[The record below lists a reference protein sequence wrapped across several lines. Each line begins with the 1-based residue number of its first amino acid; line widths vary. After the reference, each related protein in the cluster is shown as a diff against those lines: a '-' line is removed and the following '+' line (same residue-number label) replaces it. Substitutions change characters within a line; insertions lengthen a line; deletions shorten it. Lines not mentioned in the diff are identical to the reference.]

1 VLWRTQVIADYP
13 RMYISGAPLAFG
25 DLVVTGVGT
34 AKNASRGFVAAYD
47 ASTGKERWRFMAIP
61 GRGEAG
67 NESWSGDSWQTGG
80 AGTWMTGSYDP
91 RADLLYWGVG
101 NPKPDFDTTHREGDN
116 LYTNSVV
123 ALRGATGQLV
133 WHFQFTPHDTHDW
146 DSNQVPIIADSGTER
161 RLLWANR
168 NGFYYV
174 LDRDTGK
181 FLHAEAFV
189 HQNWAER
196 IDSNGRPIERPAIA
210 DLHGQLQFPGA
221 RGGTNWWPASFDPQ
235 LQLVFVPVLEQGMV
249 FFPTPHS
256 RPTEMGRSFYTA
268 VRALDASTGQLVWEH
283 RYRTRALNGAGSGLL
298 STRGG
303 VVFASDQTTFAALDA
318 KSGRQL
324 WSVET
329 GGALAGAPVTYAVD
343 GEQLVTVPA
352 GASLLTFALP
362 ASSSSP

>member
-1 VLWRTQVIADYP
+1 
-13 RMYISGAPLAFG
+13 
-25 DLVVTGVGT
+25 
-34 AKNASRGFVAAYD
+34 
-47 ASTGKERWRFMAIP
+47 MAIP
-61 GRGEAG
+61 GRGEPG

-80 AGTWMTGSYDP
+80 GGTWMSGSYDP
-91 RADLLYWGVG
+91 RTDLLDWGVG
-101 NPKPDFDTTHREGDN
+101 NPKPDFDTSRRKGDN

-146 DSNQVPIIADSGTER
+146 DSNQVPIIADSGTQH

-181 FLHAEAFV
+181 FLRAVPFV
-189 HQNWAER
+189 QQNWADR
-196 IDSNGRPIERPAIA
+196 IDANGRPVERPATPTVQ
-210 DLHGQLQFPGA
+210 GQLMFPGA

-235 LQLVFVPVLEQGMV
+235 LQLLFVPVLEQGML
-249 FFPTPHS
+249 FFTTPHS
-256 RPTEMGRSFYTA
+256 RPTDMGRSFYTA
-268 VRALDASTGQLVWEH
+268 VRALDAATGRLVWEH
-283 RYRTRALNGAGSGLL
+283 RYPTRALNGSGSGLL

-303 VVFASDQTTFAALDA
+303 IVFAADQTSFAALDA

-329 GGALAGAPVTYAVD
+329 GGLLAGAPVTFAVN
-343 GEQLVTVPA
+343 GEQFVTVPA

-362 ASSSSP
+362 ASPPR